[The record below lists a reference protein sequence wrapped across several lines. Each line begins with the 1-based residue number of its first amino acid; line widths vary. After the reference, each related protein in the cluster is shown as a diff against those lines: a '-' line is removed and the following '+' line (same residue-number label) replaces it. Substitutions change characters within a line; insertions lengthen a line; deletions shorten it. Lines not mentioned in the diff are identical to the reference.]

1 LSAAVEE
8 YAREINYH
16 LFLCQICQ
24 SFCVNSNGARKIYD
38 IGKHA
43 LQYYVGCSGWSYSS
57 WQGPFYPPTIENSG
71 WLKYYSQVFD
81 YVEIDSSF
89 YRIPTIFMVK
99 NWFKRSPQN
108 FRFTAKFPKIIT
120 HDKRLKAVDQELGQ
134 FFESMRPLADKTLA
148 LLIQLPPSLH
158 IFEGLERL
166 RDLVPELDPKFR
178 YAVEVRHSSWFQ
190 DLAYN
195 FFANNDLCLVWS
207 QLAELQTPPI
217 LTTDFL
223 YLRLIGDR
231 SIQEK
236 DFGRIQIDRVLE
248 MEKWAENIKMVQDQ
262 RIKLAIIAANNHYA
276 GFGPGTANVFRNMLG
291 LPEAKWED
299 RGEEQQ
305 KEATHDLDSKQR
317 TLSDFLD

>member
-1 LSAAVEE
+1 
-8 YAREINYH
+8 
-16 LFLCQICQ
+16 
-24 SFCVNSNGARKIYD
+24 
-38 IGKHA
+38 
-43 LQYYVGCSGWSYSS
+43 LQYYVGCSGWSYTS
-57 WQGPFYPPTIENSG
+57 WQGPFYPSTIENSA
-71 WLKYYSQVFD
+71 WLKYYSHVFD

-108 FRFTAKFPKIIT
+108 FKFTAKFPKIIT
-120 HDKRLKAVDQELGQ
+120 HDKRLKDVDKELGQ
-134 FFESMRPLADKTLA
+134 FFEAMRPLSDKTLA
-148 LLIQLPPSLH
+148 LLVQLPPSLH

-166 RDLVPELDPKFR
+166 RDLVPELDTKFR

-195 FFANNDLCLVWS
+195 FFANNDICMVWS

-236 DFGRIQIDRVLE
+236 DFGRIQIDRVLD
-248 MEKWAENIKMVQDQ
+248 MQKWADNIKAVQDES
-262 RIKLAIIAANNHYA
+262 IKLAIITANNHYA
-276 GFGPGTANVFRNMLG
+276 GFGPGTANMFRNMLG

-299 RGEEQQ
+299 RGEEHEQ
-305 KEATHDLDSKQR
+305 EASPKDDLDVKQS